1 MINKTILAIAITFLM
16 ILPLAIAVPE
26 YKGYVT
32 DNANILGEWAPQ
44 IEELIKEIE
53 KNTTAEIA
61 VLTIDSLEDRNLEEY
76 SLEIAQSWG
85 VGKKEKD
92 NGLLILIS
100 YKDKKYRFETGYGLE
115 GALPDG
121 KTGRIG
127 RTILTPYFQQGK
139 YGQGVYEAVKEI
151 KGILANDPSIIA
163 KYQENPADAYLGFA
177 ALAYG
182 TILITLLIITE
193 SKKKHKWKIRAAV
206 DALIIIGSAFLGIV
220 FFAMAISMSIL
231 FWIIALQIF
240 FVHRFKGGK
249 QGKNHWWGG
258 FTSGSSSSGSSFG
271 GFGGGSFG
279 GGGSSGGW

>member
-1 MINKTILAIAITFLM
+1 MIDKTIITLAITFLM
-16 ILPLAIAVPE
+16 ILPLVMAVPA

-61 VLTIDSLEDRNLEEY
+61 VLTIESLEGRPLEEY
-76 SLEIAQSWG
+76 SLEVAESWG
-85 VGKKEKD
+85 VGKEDKD

-115 GALPDG
+115 GTLPDA

-127 RTILTPYFQQGK
+127 RTILTSYFQQGK
-139 YGQGVYEAVKEI
+139 YGQGVYEAIKEI
-151 KGILANDPSIIA
+151 QGLLANDPSIIS
-163 KYQENPADAYLGFA
+163 KYEANPAESYIGFA

-182 TILITLLIITE
+182 TILLSLLIITE
-193 SKKKHKWKIRAAV
+193 SKKKHKWKIRAGV
-206 DALIIIGSAFLGIV
+206 DAFIIIGSAFLGIT
-220 FFAMAISMSIL
+220 FLSIAIAMSIL
-231 FWIIALQIF
+231 FWVIALQILF
-240 FVHRFKGGK
+240 YLKFGGK
-249 QGKNHWWGG
+249 KGKGSHWWGT
-258 FTSGSSSSGSSFG
+258 FTSGSSSGGSSFG

-279 GGGSSGGW
+279 GGGSSGSW

>member
-1 MINKTILAIAITFLM
+1 MINKTIITLAITFLM

-32 DNANILGEWAPQ
+32 DNANVLGEWAPQ

-61 VLTIDSLEDRNLEEY
+61 VLTIDSLEGRNLEEY

-85 VGKKEKD
+85 VGKKDKD

-115 GALPDG
+115 GTLPDA

-151 KGILANDPSIIA
+151 QGLLANDPSIIA
-163 KYQENPADAYLGFA
+163 KYAEDKSEAYMGFA
-177 ALAYG
+177 AIGYG
-182 TILITLLIITE
+182 LGFIALLVITE
-193 SKKKHKWKIRAAV
+193 KSKKHKWKIRAGV
-206 DALIIIGSAFLGIV
+206 DILVLIGSIFLGAV
-220 FFAMAISMSIL
+220 FFAMAAVMSIL
-231 FWIIALQIF
+231 FWVIAFQIF
-240 FVHRFKGGK
+240 FALKFGGK
-249 QGKNHWWGG
+249 KGKNHWWGT
-258 FTSGSSSSGSSFG
+258 FNSDSSSSGSSFG

-279 GGGSSGGW
+279 GGGSSGSW